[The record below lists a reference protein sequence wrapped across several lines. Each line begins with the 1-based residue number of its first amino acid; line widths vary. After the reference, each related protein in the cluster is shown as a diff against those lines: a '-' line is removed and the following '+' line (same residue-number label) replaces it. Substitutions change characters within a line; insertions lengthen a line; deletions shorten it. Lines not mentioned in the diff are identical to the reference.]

1 LIWEQKPLTQPV
13 RRICALVAYDG
24 TDYNGFQIQAGVE
37 TIQGTLETALEQ
49 CVGHTCRV
57 IGSGRTDTGVHA
69 RGQVIASD
77 VVWRHS
83 TEALMKAWN
92 HFLPSSILIRAVAD
106 APEGFHPR
114 YSATSRTYRYLLYHP
129 KAGERGSWVRFPLLD
144 RHALIIGERLD
155 VEAMNVAAALL
166 RGEHDFATFG
176 QPPQGEI
183 TVRHIEEIRWQVV
196 GGDRPEI
203 ADLPLEPLLFTVK
216 ANAFL
221 RRMVRNLVGT
231 LLVVGR
237 GDWQIDDVVQA
248 LVARDR
254 SRSAP
259 PAPPNGLVLE
269 RVEYSTF
276 PLLFSD
282 RQSVA

>member
-1 LIWEQKPLTQPV
+1 MTQSL

-24 TDYNGFQIQAGVE
+24 TDYNGFQIQSGAQ
-37 TIQGTLETALEQ
+37 TIQGTLEASLAK
-49 CVGHTCRV
+49 CVNHTCRV
-57 IGSGRTDTGVHA
+57 VGSGRTDTGVHA
-69 RGQVIASD
+69 QGQVIASE
-77 VVWRHS
+77 VIWWHS

-114 YSATSRTYRYLLYHP
+114 YSATSRTYRYLLYHQSVD
-129 KAGERGSWVRFPLLD
+129 GQNRWSRFPLLD
-144 RHALIIGERLD
+144 RYALIVDGRLD
-155 VEAMNVAAALL
+155 VEAMNAAAALL

-183 TVRHIEEIRWQVV
+183 TVRQIEEIGWQPID
-196 GGDRPEI
+196 GERPQI
-203 ADLPLEPLLFTVK
+203 LDLPLEPLLFTVK

-231 LLVVGR
+231 CLAVGR
-237 GDWQIDDVVQA
+237 GEWQVDDVAQA
-248 LVARDR
+248 LLAKDR

-259 PAPPNGLVLE
+259 PAPPHGLVLE
-269 RVEYSTF
+269 RVDYSTF
-276 PLLFSD
+276 PPLFSD